1 MGVHHAAVLNDG
13 SKFSKATTVASMP
26 TVEISDSN
34 DEVLS
39 FDLAD
44 ILAVL
49 EPFAR
54 NLEWYIVELDPM
66 VLLGANDPKPAVKS
80 WVLELLK
87 QIKVSSSPVKLSWEM
102 LSDLSR
108 NIVQTEMGLLFAIE
122 PSGEVPNQPFDLNS
136 DKFEVVIQGVDTS
149 FWAVTTRKNNIVDQL
164 KQRFREVE
172 IVASTRTYY

>member
-1 MGVHHAAVLNDG
+1 
-13 SKFSKATTVASMP
+13 MP

-44 ILAVL
+44 ILAAL

-54 NLEWYIVELDPM
+54 NLEWYIVELDFV
-66 VLLGANDPKPAVKS
+66 VLLGANDPKPAVKP
-80 WVLELLK
+80 WVLELLN
-87 QIKVSSSPVKLSWEM
+87 QIKMSSTPVKLSWER

-108 NIVQTEMGLLFAIE
+108 NIVQTGMGLLFAIE
-122 PSGEVPNQPFDLNS
+122 PSSEVPTHPFNLNS
-136 DKFEVVIQGVDTS
+136 DKFEVVIQGVDTT
-149 FWAVTTRKNNIVDQL
+149 FWAVTTRRNDIVDQL
-164 KQRFREVE
+164 KQRFKEVE